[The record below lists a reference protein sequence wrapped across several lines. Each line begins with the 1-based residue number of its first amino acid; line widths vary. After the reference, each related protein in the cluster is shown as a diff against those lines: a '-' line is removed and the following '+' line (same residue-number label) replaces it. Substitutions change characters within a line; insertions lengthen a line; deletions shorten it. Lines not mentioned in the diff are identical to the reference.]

1 MKSQIDLKNVEIDE
15 LNQEAKEKDEKISK
29 YKNTLLKS
37 KYEKEQLEWKIKN
50 EINNEKSKLKE
61 LDELDKK
68 IKEKE
73 EIIEDKQDQI
83 KYLRTLIDDYKEQ
96 VRNNTDSLEL
106 QLKKISKTYESLIA
120 QKDMIIEKQDNLIED
135 LSSSSKQA
143 AKASQDTITSLELQI
158 GNYREMIKKME

>member
-1 MKSQIDLKNVEIDE
+1 
-15 LNQEAKEKDEKISK
+15 
-29 YKNTLLKS
+29 
-37 KYEKEQLEWKIKN
+37 
-50 EINNEKSKLKE
+50 
-61 LDELDKK
+61 
-68 IKEKE
+68 
-73 EIIEDKQDQI
+73 
-83 KYLRTLIDDYKEQ
+83 LRTLIDDYKEQ

-120 QKDMIIEKQDNLIED
+120 QKDMIIEKQDKLIED

>member
-1 MKSQIDLKNVEIDE
+1 MPNIKPISDLRNYTAVINEVAYGNRVYLTRNGHGQCAIIDM
-15 LNQEAKEKDEKISK
+15 
-29 YKNTLLKS
+29 
-37 KYEKEQLEWKIKN
+37 
-50 EINNEKSKLKE
+50 KE

-120 QKDMIIEKQDNLIED
+120 QKDMIIEKQDKLIED